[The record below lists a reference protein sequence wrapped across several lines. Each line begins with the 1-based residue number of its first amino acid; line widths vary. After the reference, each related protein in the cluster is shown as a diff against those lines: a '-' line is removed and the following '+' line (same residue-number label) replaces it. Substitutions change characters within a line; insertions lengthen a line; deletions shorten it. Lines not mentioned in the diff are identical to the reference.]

1 MVVKFFYIFVVV
13 FTVGIIFIVFQDPY
27 DIQELKKNLNV
38 ATMTMYKV
46 EDYEIGETIGSKYKA
61 EVATRYNDRD
71 EFKNFDG
78 FYIKGD
84 TNHSL
89 TSNDAIYKGNILTFK
104 NNAFY
109 SNSDNVTYNSD
120 EIVYDINKKEISS
133 KKDFV
138 LTQNENKVI
147 GKEILY
153 KMEDK
158 KIYAKKVKGWSQL
171 EN

>member
-1 MVVKFFYIFVVV
+1 MVVKFFYIFVVI

-27 DIQELKKNLNV
+27 DIQELKKNLNI
-38 ATMTMYKV
+38 ATMTMYEV
-46 EDYEIGETIGSKYKA
+46 EDYEISDIIGSKYKA

-71 EFKNFDG
+71 EFKKFDG

-89 TSNDAIYKGNILTFK
+89 SSDDASYKGSLLTFR

-109 SNSDNVTYNSD
+109 KNSDNVTYNSD
-120 EIVYDINKKEISS
+120 EIIYDLDKKELSS

-138 LTQNENKVI
+138 LRQNENKVI

-171 EN
+171 KN